1 MVHYADNASLMEGLP
16 SQIAQYSISEGK
28 KDEKTERVSFTMRVS
43 NNIHNVASLDEV
55 EFIQEWT
62 EEEKIPVKAS
72 PVTPPAPPKAAEP
85 KDGAQPAAEGEE
97 KPAEGEKPAEAEK
110 PAEEQKAE
118 PVAQPE
124 QSYEIK
130 QRNKKNFSKLKFST
144 QSFALSPGVR
154 KQMWEA
160 ENALRDGDAE
170 ILEWKELRNTLE
182 AYSYEMRS
190 NLDSYGT
197 FEKYLA
203 EP

>member
-1 MVHYADNASLMEGLP
+1 
-16 SQIAQYSISEGK
+16 
-28 KDEKTERVSFTMRVS
+28 
-43 NNIHNVASLDEV
+43 
-55 EFIQEWT
+55 
-62 EEEKIPVKAS
+62 
-72 PVTPPAPPKAAEP
+72 VTPPAPPKAAEP
-85 KDGAQPAAEGEE
+85 TDGAKPAEGGEE

-118 PVAQPE
+118 PVVQPE
-124 QSYEIK
+124 QQYEIK
-130 QRNKKNFSKLKFST
+130 QRQKKNFSKLKFST
-144 QSFALSPGVR
+144 QSFALSPAVR

-197 FEKYLA
+197 LEKYLA